1 MRSFDTQ
8 AEFELYWFG
17 KAEASKPAGFR
28 ASDKAFIV
36 YFTASW
42 CGPCKRLDI
51 DSIENFAK
59 QAGVPIWKVEQT
71 VNDYTAGYCDVRSL
85 PTFALMR
92 PRLIVSKV
100 SSSNTSDVLAWM
112 STVVSAPGSFPGLA
126 VAMPLAKPSEPATA
140 SASASGTGANTML
153 PEDAPEPGSIMA
165 AIANARN
172 AARTGPGPA
181 MFRASPLERMG
192 SFAPGY
198 PSADPA
204 LNNMSVGA
212 PTTSNEP
219 MAANSDASP
228 WAPLN

>member
-8 AEFELYWFG
+8 ADFELYWYG
-17 KAEASKPAGFR
+17 KAEVSKPAGFR

-59 QAGVPIWKVEQT
+59 QSGVPIWKVEQT

-112 STVVSAPGSFPGLA
+112 STVVSAPGSFPGPA
-126 VAMPLAKPSEPATA
+126 VAMPLAQPTEPA
-140 SASASGTGANTML
+140 SASSAGANTIL

-172 AARTGPGPA
+172 AARSGPGPA
-181 MFRASPLERMG
+181 LFRPSPIERMA

-198 PSADPA
+198 PSSADAA
-204 LNNMSVGA
+204 LNSMGA
-212 PTTSNEP
+212 PTPAASNEP

-228 WAPLN
+228 WASLN

>member
-8 AEFELYWFG
+8 AEFELYWYG
-17 KAEASKPAGFR
+17 KAEVSKPAGFR

-59 QAGVPIWKVEQT
+59 QSGVPIWKVEQT

-112 STVVSAPGSFPGLA
+112 STVVSAPGSFPGPA
-126 VAMPLAKPSEPATA
+126 VAMPLAQAQEPTVAGA
-140 SASASGTGANTML
+140 SNTIA
-153 PEDAPEPGSIMA
+153 PEEAPEPGSIMA

-172 AARTGPGPA
+172 AARSGPGPA
-181 MFRASPLERMG
+181 LFRPSPIERMA

-204 LNNMSVGA
+204 LNSMGA
-212 PTTSNEP
+212 PTPAAANEP
-219 MAANSDASP
+219 MAANSDVSP